1 MDNNRNDRDKGRD
14 RQLIDKIVQDCYNG
28 QMNAMNPIIRDFNQ
42 HMQEGMNQTIMNNK
56 ISMMEDLNTSQ
67 LYACKPVAMSYP
79 QKQLVVEHPSYIE
92 PIIEQPNIIN
102 SVISSTST
110 NIQEEQS
117 IIITPVKIA
126 KKIIILI
133 ACIGLF
139 AYWFEPG
146 FPLIAGIVM
155 VGLALGFYKEIVY
168 FFQERMA

>member
-1 MDNNRNDRDKGRD
+1 M
-14 RQLIDKIVQDCYNG
+14 
-28 QMNAMNPIIRDFNQ
+28 
-42 HMQEGMNQTIMNNK
+42 
-56 ISMMEDLNTSQ
+56 
-67 LYACKPVAMSYP
+67 PVACLSLASIFAIRPLPSLISRLNSSKSSLYP
-79 QKQLVVEHPSYIE
+79 SRIIPPSRTLTGGSSSIARS
-92 PIIEQPNIIN
+92 IN

-110 NIQEEQS
+110 DIQEEQP